1 MRIFHFQ
8 PPGLI
13 ILGLKEVAVAMAD
26 PFGEDVLD
34 FRIESFLAQ
43 MYNNALGMLTE
54 RFEPLGSSLPPGL
67 ENPLPADLRSAA

>member
-1 MRIFHFQ
+1 
-8 PPGLI
+8 
-13 ILGLKEVAVAMAD
+13 MAD

-54 RFEPLGSSLPPGL
+54 RFDPLGSSLPPGL
-67 ENPLPADLRSAA
+67 ENPLPADLTSAA

>member
-1 MRIFHFQ
+1 MTDPRSTSCA
-8 PPGLI
+8 LW
-13 ILGLKEVAVAMAD
+13 D

-54 RFEPLGSSLPPGL
+54 RFDPLGSSLPPGL
-67 ENPLPADLRSAA
+67 ENPLPADLKSAA